1 MWDISAFLGTI
12 YKIMLK
18 CQKFRK
24 GKTRMPYKMNRLRQL
39 REEKELKQTTVAADL
54 GISRTTL
61 SNYEAGMMPSIE
73 NGIALA
79 NYYHVSLD
87 YIVGLSAERST
98 NAGALTSSFVTLAGM
113 AGDIAPTASDVA
125 ALVNAAIM
133 YEATGKPCGEQPLA
147 AWRDFMRHL
156 TKCLQAAVTGDSA
169 ALIDNANAA
178 TVAAL
183 EVTKMPAAFLGGNK
197 DGVKK

>member
-1 MWDISAFLGTI
+1 
-12 YKIMLK
+12 
-18 CQKFRK
+18 
-24 GKTRMPYKMNRLRQL
+24 MNRLRQL

-54 GISRTTL
+54 GISRTTP

-113 AGDIAPTASDVA
+113 AGDVAPTASDVA

-169 ALIDNANAA
+169 ALVDNANAA

-183 EVTKMPAAFLGGNK
+183 EVTKMPAAFYKKKGGT
-197 DGVKK
+197 DQ

>member
-1 MWDISAFLGTI
+1 
-12 YKIMLK
+12 
-18 CQKFRK
+18 
-24 GKTRMPYKMNRLRQL
+24 MNRLRQL

-113 AGDIAPTASDVA
+113 AGDVAPRP
-125 ALVNAAIM
+125 
-133 YEATGKPCGEQPLA
+133 ATWPH
-147 AWRDFMRHL
+147 W
-156 TKCLQAAVTGDSA
+156 
-169 ALIDNANAA
+169 
-178 TVAAL
+178 
-183 EVTKMPAAFLGGNK
+183 
-197 DGVKK
+197 

>member
-12 YKIMLK
+12 YKFMLK
-18 CQKFRK
+18 CQKFRE

-113 AGDIAPTASDVA
+113 AGDVAPTASDVA

-169 ALIDNANAA
+169 ALIDSANAA

-183 EVTKMPAAFLGGNK
+183 EVTKMPAAFYKKKGGT
-197 DGVKK
+197 DQ

>member
-1 MWDISAFLGTI
+1 
-12 YKIMLK
+12 
-18 CQKFRK
+18 
-24 GKTRMPYKMNRLRQL
+24 MNRLRQL

-113 AGDIAPTASDVA
+113 AGDVAPTASDVA

-156 TKCLQAAVTGDSA
+156 TKCLQSAVTGDSA

>member
-1 MWDISAFLGTI
+1 
-12 YKIMLK
+12 
-18 CQKFRK
+18 
-24 GKTRMPYKMNRLRQL
+24 MNRLRQL

-98 NAGALTSSFVTLAGM
+98 NAFFSPKLPQFSPNSLIARWKSRAFDAL
-113 AGDIAPTASDVA
+113 
-125 ALVNAAIM
+125 
-133 YEATGKPCGEQPLA
+133 
-147 AWRDFMRHL
+147 
-156 TKCLQAAVTGDSA
+156 
-169 ALIDNANAA
+169 
-178 TVAAL
+178 
-183 EVTKMPAAFLGGNK
+183 
-197 DGVKK
+197 

>member
-113 AGDIAPTASDVA
+113 AGDVAPTASDVA

-169 ALIDNANAA
+169 ALVDNANAA

-183 EVTKMPAAFLGGNK
+183 EVTKMPAAFYKKKGGT
-197 DGVKK
+197 DQ

>member
-1 MWDISAFLGTI
+1 
-12 YKIMLK
+12 
-18 CQKFRK
+18 
-24 GKTRMPYKMNRLRQL
+24 MPYKMNRLRQL
-39 REEKELKQTTVAADL
+39 REEKDLKQTTVASDL
-54 GISRTTL
+54 GMSRTTL

-113 AGDIAPTASDVA
+113 AGDVAPTASDVA

-156 TKCLQAAVTGDSA
+156 TKCLQAAATGDGA
-169 ALIDNANAA
+169 ALVDNANAA